1 MDQIAAMGLKALQ
14 EYKKQLDKAKEAV
27 GVARVLY
34 TKIELFEVTIGM
46 IPQRGNK
53 EDVNKIKKIAN
64 KNEGENEETSKEI
77 GICNSD

>member
-14 EYKKQLDKAKEAV
+14 EYKKQLDKAK
-27 GVARVLY
+27 
-34 TKIELFEVTIGM
+34 
-46 IPQRGNK
+46 RGNK
-53 EDVNKIKKIAN
+53 EDINKIKKIAN